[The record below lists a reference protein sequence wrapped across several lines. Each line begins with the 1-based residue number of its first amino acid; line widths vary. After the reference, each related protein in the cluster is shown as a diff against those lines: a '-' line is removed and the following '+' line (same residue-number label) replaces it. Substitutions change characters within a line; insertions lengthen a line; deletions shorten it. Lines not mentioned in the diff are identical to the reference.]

1 MHAIFYVTHEDA
13 QVSWVGKL
21 GTPAC
26 APGQV
31 PEVAPASMLTLPQA
45 ETLPIES
52 RLKARPRSDSRRK
65 SGKLGLCVE
74 DL

>member
-1 MHAIFYVTHEDA
+1 MHGIFYVTHEDA

-52 RLKARPRSDSRRK
+52 RLQARPRSDSRRK
-65 SGKLGLCVE
+65 SGKLGLSVE